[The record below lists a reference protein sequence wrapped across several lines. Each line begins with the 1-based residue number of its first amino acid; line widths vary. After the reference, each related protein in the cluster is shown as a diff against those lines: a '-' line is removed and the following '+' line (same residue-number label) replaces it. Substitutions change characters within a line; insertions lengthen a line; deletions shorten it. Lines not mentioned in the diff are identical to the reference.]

1 MQVVKTLDELLSLL
15 NDLWVICPAEWDQL
29 ADSLPK
35 LVKFWNFK
43 TPLLFIE
50 AEHCDDV
57 LTKDHILG
65 LLTLVQLGFELD
77 GNVFPEADKIVK
89 EFQALNLSKP
99 NDEWKQ
105 INAAPYNIVKLELG
119 LNGCRATLQEFNDK
133 STFLERV
140 VEELKQIEK
149 AYEDEETSYIVVLTN
164 KTLALFERGFVEEP
178 ILFEAFDDPLFSKAI
193 QVVSV

>member
-15 NDLWVICPAEWDQL
+15 NDFWVIYPAELDQF

-35 LVKFWNFK
+35 LVKFWNYK
-43 TPLLFIE
+43 APLLFIE

-57 LTKDHILG
+57 LTKDHIIG

-77 GNVFPEADKIVK
+77 GNVISEADKIV
-89 EFQALNLSKP
+89 EDFQALNLSKP

-105 INAAPYNIVKLELG
+105 IYTAPYNIVKLG
-119 LNGCRATLQEFNDK
+119 FSLNGYQATLQEFNDK
-133 STFLERV
+133 DAFLGRV

-149 AYEDEETSYIVVLTN
+149 AYENEETSYLVVLTN
-164 KTLALFERGFVEEP
+164 KTLALFERDFAEEP
-178 ILFEAFDDPLFSKAI
+178 ILFVASNDPLISKVL
-193 QVVSV
+193 QVSSV